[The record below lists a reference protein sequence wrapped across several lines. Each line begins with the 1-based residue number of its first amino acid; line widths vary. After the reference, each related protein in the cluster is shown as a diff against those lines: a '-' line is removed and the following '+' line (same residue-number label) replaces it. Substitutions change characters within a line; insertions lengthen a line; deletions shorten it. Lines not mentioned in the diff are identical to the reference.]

1 METGNPGP
9 SIEGASNST
18 LATTIPINARQKA
31 LIEILTEV
39 ARSSGAIGDAKAAEL
54 RQLDPVSA
62 MTKLNAMS
70 FYIENRELKAAIKLR
85 EREAIQ
91 VLSSDKETKD
101 IGHNNANGEE
111 AKRLTSQTEERLES
125 GSFGREASAHKY
137 QESEA
142 VPACASGSE
151 CVRHFKEAKLRRP
164 HLRTIGPTEQIA
176 ARKSYIAAWKAA
188 HPERQREYN
197 RRWQLKRR
205 IKVGDKKWLTHGQS
219 LQKMQELPP
228 PFSAKQYAV
237 HVGITHQ
244 GACNLFNTLIVAGK
258 IKVVKKEGCA
268 QLCEV
273 CSSTSS
279 GPQPGVEHP

>member
-1 METGNPGP
+1 MHN
-9 SIEGASNST
+9 
-18 LATTIPINARQKA
+18 
-31 LIEILTEV
+31 
-39 ARSSGAIGDAKAAEL
+39 
-54 RQLDPVSA
+54 
-62 MTKLNAMS
+62 
-70 FYIENRELKAAIKLR
+70 
-85 EREAIQ
+85 
-91 VLSSDKETKD
+91 D
-101 IGHNNANGEE
+101 ISHNNTDGEE
-111 AKRLTSQTEERLES
+111 AKRLTPPTEERLKS
-125 GSFGREASAHKY
+125 GPFGREARAHEY
-137 QESEA
+137 QKAEA
-142 VPACASGSE
+142 GPAYASRSE
-151 CVRHFKEAKLRRP
+151 CIRRFKEEQLRR
-164 HLRTIGPTEQIA
+164 LRLRAIGPAEQIA